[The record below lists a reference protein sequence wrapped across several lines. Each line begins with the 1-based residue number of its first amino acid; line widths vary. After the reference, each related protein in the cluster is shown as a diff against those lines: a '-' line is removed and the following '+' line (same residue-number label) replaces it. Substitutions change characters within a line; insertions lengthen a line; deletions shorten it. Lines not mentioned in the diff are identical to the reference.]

1 MTSTGSVMRNTNRTG
16 NRLRRFVFTLNNYT
30 EQEYQALVDFSK
42 DVTWFIMGRETGENG
57 TPHLQGACVL
67 GRQIGF
73 STLKAYAGFTRCH
86 IESMKGDPQAN
97 RDYCSKQD
105 LNFYEIG
112 ALPQP
117 GKRTDL
123 HEVCD
128 AMREGNTLRQIA
140 ETHPVQIVKYSKG
153 LLYYRSLLAKPRDVN
168 SPPKIFWIHGPT
180 GCGKSRFVYELAMAI
195 AKGVDN
201 IWSTSSDLKW
211 FDGYDGQKVAI
222 FDDFRP
228 KEVSFSFLLRVLDRY
243 PLQVPIKGSYT
254 NWNPEYIFITAPHD
268 PCKLF
273 EYRATY
279 RAEDIQQLN
288 RRISKVFDFG
298 LRDHQAD
305 AYREFIDYIPT
316 PEHLLP
322 HDDPIVVQDVRS
334 LEDEL
339 TEPTESLESDSE
351 SSAVFLE
358 PGTYKSPLSPTFSE
372 LADDSQDLS
381 RSCIFQRKPTR
392 RQLFK

>member
-1 MTSTGSVMRNTNRTG
+1 MTSTGTAIRSNNKTRSG
-16 NRLRRFVFTLNNYT
+16 QRLRRFVFTLNNYT
-30 EQEYQALVDFSK
+30 DAEYTALIEFSK
-42 DVTWFIMGRETGENG
+42 NTTWFIMGKETGETG

-67 GRQIGF
+67 GKQMAF
-73 STLKAYAGFTRCH
+73 STLKASPGFTRSH
-86 IESMKGDPQAN
+86 IEPMRGEPQAS

-117 GKRTDL
+117 GKRSDL

-128 AMREGNTLRQIA
+128 AMRDGRTLRDIA
-140 ETHPVQIVKYSKG
+140 QDHPTQIVKFSRG
-153 LLYYRSLLAKPRDVN
+153 LLYYRSLLAKPRDVEN
-168 SPPKIFWIHGPT
+168 PPKIFWIYGPT

-195 AKGVDN
+195 AKDSHN

-268 PCKLF
+268 PAKLF

-288 RRISKVFDFG
+288 RRISQVFDFG
-298 LRDHQAD
+298 QKSNQLA
-305 AYREFIDYIPT
+305 AYRHFNHYIAT

-322 HDDPIVVQDVRS
+322 TPVCS
-334 LEDEL
+334 
-339 TEPTESLESDSE
+339 PTVSYGSVESDDE
-351 SSAVFLE
+351 SSSTSELMFPE
-358 PGTYKSPLSPTFSE
+358 PGSVSLPTTRRVDPSWSE

-381 RSCIFQRKPTR
+381 RTALIPRKSSCRRK
-392 RQLFK
+392 LF